1 MGAGAPICVIDS
13 HCYICGISVI
23 CGRFHTLNLSSWKK
37 FRRFFFLPQIKPKTV
52 IRPFLLSSSH
62 ISMGTFVFVVYV
74 VFQQNNQTFLFFKT
88 TETIQDNINDR
99 DNFSVLRPISS
110 INTTFFHAFSYYMM
124 FDFDKICMISAT

>member
-1 MGAGAPICVIDS
+1 
-13 HCYICGISVI
+13 
-23 CGRFHTLNLSSWKK
+23 
-37 FRRFFFLPQIKPKTV
+37 
-52 IRPFLLSSSH
+52 
-62 ISMGTFVFVVYV
+62 MGTLVFVVYV

-110 INTTFFHAFSYYMM
+110 KNTTFFHAFSYYMM